1 MRPEDDAASAME
13 DFANGPALDAAED
26 TARAFELA
34 GDRIAKA
41 LEQAARSGEL
51 SFSGLAER
59 ISQDLARLAVNE
71 LFNAVTAPKTQ
82 SHSPVSTTINMTVNG
97 VTDAPSFQR
106 STGQVSAML
115 ARAVADGQRYL

>member
-1 MRPEDDAASAME
+1 MRPEDGAAQALD
-13 DFANGPALDAAED
+13 DFANGPALEAAED

-41 LEQAARSGEL
+41 LERAAKLGEL

-59 ISQDLARLAVNE
+59 VTQDLARIAINE
-71 LFNAVTAPKTQ
+71 LFSAVTAPKIQ
-82 SHSPVSTTINMTVNG
+82 GNSPTSTTINMTVNG